1 MEPSTRRVVMA
12 KEVAER
18 WLAQRTEAEYRLRVL
33 YGGIGVKNIPG
44 LLRAFRDRKATLR
57 DVPPLPKLG
66 VREGFDFVEVW
77 TPNYDGLVQ
86 LRDWFEGR
94 GYETSGVW

>member
-1 MEPSTRRVVMA
+1 MA

-18 WLAQRTEAEYRLRVL
+18 WLGQRTEAEYRLRIL
-33 YGGIGVKNIPG
+33 YGGQGIKNIPG
-44 LLRAFRDRKATLR
+44 LLRAFRDRKATLQ
-57 DVPPLPKLG
+57 DVPAIPKLG

-77 TPNYDGLVQ
+77 AHDYDGLVQ